1 MRMFLEPAK
10 FAAASHCGVMG
21 TVTFRE
27 EKAALLVLAAISLAL
42 ITILSVWKLKK
53 LKYRLVNETGG
64 AMFYGMLLGV
74 AVRYLRFDGV
84 PLMENHS
91 CTCPGLNSTP
101 HLVMVNISSQ
111 THCYRHVGEMN
122 PKSSL
127 DSTSHMETFDLDVLF
142 NVFLPPIIFYGAYT
156 LDQRRFIANL
166 GSVLTFSFFGTL
178 ISCLCIG
185 VCIYGVTRLMVL
197 LGQAADGDYLLVD
210 CLLFGAITS
219 ATDPVSILGLL
230 SDLRVDLDLHTL
242 LFGES
247 VLNDAVAI
255 VLTHAITTYDPKGA
269 GHAFDPS
276 AFLHSIGS
284 FLGILL
290 GSFCMGFLFTVM
302 TALISFHPLP
312 PRLNYNLTIRRN
324 KFSRSTC
331 PLLETSVVLLL
342 SWSSFLSA
350 KASGLSGIVA
360 VLFCG
365 LSQAR
370 YTILN
375 VSEEGRSRTKQ
386 LFEVFSFLGEIFIYS
401 YMGYILLTFP
411 HHVFKALF
419 ISGAFLSIF
428 ISRAC
433 NIYPLS
439 LLLNLGRTNKITCS
453 FQHFMVFAGLRG
465 AVAFSLAVRDTT
477 TEAKRTIL
485 TTTLLLAG
493 FTIWVL
499 GAAADPLLHS
509 LDIRMG
515 EDSEEDSKDFSS
527 EVAMRGPDTARGLW
541 HNLDHKFLKPLLTH
555 CGPPLT
561 DLLPRWCGVFARIF
575 SPPQIQEDEEEFCE
589 IEPHTPPLNLDKTEH
604 PPTPDD
610 SGSEHRDDLLEGD
623 LGLGTGPVNTSEPSV
638 DASKIV

>member
-1 MRMFLEPAK
+1 VSGAVREN
-10 FAAASHCGVMG
+10 AS
-21 TVTFRE
+21 
-27 EKAALLVLAAISLAL
+27 LLVLAAISLAL
-42 ITILSVWKLKK
+42 LTILSVWKLKQF
-53 LKYRLVNETGG
+53 KYRLVNETGG

-74 AVRYLRFDGV
+74 AVRYLQFDGAQGIK
-84 PLMENHS
+84 NHT
-91 CTCPGLNSTP
+91 CTCTDLNATP
-101 HLVMVNISSQ
+101 LFVMVNISSQ
-111 THCYRHVGEMN
+111 GHW
-122 PKSSL
+122 SSPL
-127 DSTSHMETFDLDVLF
+127 DSTSQMGTFNLDVLF

-156 LDQRRFIANL
+156 LDQKRFIANL
-166 GSVLTFSFFGTL
+166 GSVLTFAFFGTL

-185 VCIYGVTRLMVL
+185 VCMYGFTRLMVL
-197 LGQAADGDYLLVD
+197 LGQAADGDYVLID

-255 VLTHAITTYDPKGA
+255 VLTHAIATYDRKGT

-276 AFLHSIGS
+276 AFLYSVGS
-284 FLGILL
+284 FLGILI
-290 GSFCMGFLFTVM
+290 GSFCMGFIFTVI
-302 TALISFHPLP
+302 TALISFHPLFP
-312 PRLNYNLTIRRN
+312 PI
-324 KFSRSTC
+324 
-331 PLLETSVVLLL
+331 TSVVLLL

-350 KASGLSGIVA
+350 EASGLSGIVS

-375 VSEEGRSRTKQ
+375 LSAEGRSRTKQ

-411 HHVFKALF
+411 PHVFKALF
-419 ISGAFLSIF
+419 ISGAFLTVF

-439 LLLNLGRTNKITCS
+439 FLLNLGRTNKITCS

-465 AVAFSLAVRDTT
+465 AVAFSLAVRDTE
-477 TEAKRTIL
+477 TEAKQTIL

-493 FTIWVL
+493 FTIWLL
-499 GAAADPLLHS
+499 GAAADPLLHA
-509 LDIRMG
+509 LDIRL
-515 EDSEEDSKDFSS
+515 
-527 EVAMRGPDTARGLW
+527 VLPVGPDTARGLW
-541 HNLDHKFLKPLLTH
+541 HNLDHKYLKPMLTH

-561 DLLPRWCGVFARIF
+561 ELLPQWCGVFARIF
-575 SPPQIQEDEEEFCE
+575 SPTHVQEDEEQFCE
-589 IEPHTPPLNLDKTEH
+589 MELHTPPLNLDKSEP

-610 SGSEHRDDLLEGD
+610 SGSEHLDDLLEGD
-623 LGLGTGPVNTSEPSV
+623 LGLGTSPVNTMETSV
-638 DASKIV
+638 HTS

>member
-1 MRMFLEPAK
+1 
-10 FAAASHCGVMG
+10 MG
-21 TVTFRE
+21 TGTLRQE
-27 EKAALLVLAAISLAL
+27 NAALLVLAAISLAL
-42 ITILSVWKLKK
+42 ITILSVWKLKRF
-53 LKYRLVNETGG
+53 KYRLVNETGG
-64 AMFYGMLLGV
+64 AMFYGILLGV
-74 AVRYLRFDGV
+74 AVKYLRFDGASS
-84 PLMENHS
+84 MENHV

-101 HLVMVNISSQ
+101 HLVMVNISSEA
-111 THCYRHVGEMN
+111 HCYRHVGKMN

-166 GSVLTFSFFGTL
+166 GSVLTFAFFGTL
-178 ISCLCIG
+178 ISCFCIG

-197 LGQAADGDYLLVD
+197 LGQAADGDYSFVD

-255 VLTHAITTYDPKGA
+255 VLTRAITTYDGA
-269 GHAFDPS
+269 RPAFDPS
-276 AFLHSIGS
+276 AFLYSIGS

-290 GSFCMGFLFTVM
+290 GSFCMGFIFT
-302 TALISFHPLP
+302 S
-312 PRLNYNLTIRRN
+312 
-324 KFSRSTC
+324 

-370 YTILN
+370 YTVLN
-375 VSEEGRSRTKQ
+375 LSAEGRSRTKQ

-401 YMGYILLTFP
+401 CMGYILLTFP

-433 NIYPLS
+433 HIYPLS
-439 LLLNLGRTNKITCS
+439 LLLNLGRTKKISCS
-453 FQHFMVFAGLRG
+453 FQHFMAFAGLRG

-477 TEAKRTIL
+477 TEAKQTIL

-541 HNLDHKFLKPLLTH
+541 HNLDHKYLKPMLTH

-561 DLLPRWCGVFARIF
+561 ELFPRWCGAFARIF
-575 SPPQIQEDEEEFCE
+575 SPSQIQEDEEEFCE

-610 SGSEHRDDLLEGD
+610 DHSGSEHQDDLLEGD
-623 LGLGTGPVNTSEPSV
+623 LGLGTGPVNTTEPSV
-638 DASKIV
+638 DFV